1 MLGPRFLECCA
12 SLHQGLRLRENL
24 GGVGAVGLEDAVEA
38 LGGGQDVGLVLHGP
52 RVVAGLEAQQLE
64 ILL

>member
-1 MLGPRFLECCA
+1 M
-12 SLHQGLRLRENL
+12 RENL
-24 GGVGAVGLEDAVEA
+24 GGVGSVCLEDAVEA